1 MIYMSWH
8 QTLCPY
14 QSTYYLKLTGHDLC
28 HITSVEPTNN
38 TGRYSPRIRELHRP
52 QSQWLCF
59 SSTVLPIRTQETC
72 TIICHLSRYISD
84 NNWKLAKGHYSFSL
98 RYPCSDKFDR
108 FHKWYKT
115 FVWPKSLH
123 NFNLVCTNIWF
134 QLFLLGKL
142 LTRHSN
148 MMFLGIKTQIFNSN
162 WPQGNLWADS
172 TDQIYWVR
180 SSQSS
185 PRSSR

>member
-1 MIYMSWH
+1 MFKQAHSNWSIRETQAQTYPDHEVMIYMSWH

-38 TGRYSPRIRELHRP
+38 TGSYSPRIRELHRP
-52 QSQWLCF
+52 QSQWLSF
-59 SSTVLPIRTQETC
+59 FLTVLPIRTQETC

-108 FHKWYKT
+108 YHKWYKT

-123 NFNLVCTNIWF
+123 TFNLDLYKYLISTIPIGLVINQTF
-134 QLFLLGKL
+134 QHDVFSYK
-142 LTRHSN
+142 N
-148 MMFLGIKTQIFNSN
+148 
-162 WPQGNLWADS
+162 
-172 TDQIYWVR
+172 TDIQ
-180 SSQSS
+180 Q
-185 PRSSR
+185 